1 MREPVASEPPGEAPQ
16 GWRAWRL
23 PLVLLVATVL
33 STLHVG
39 AGMAGAP
46 PPSGPWGAL
55 SPDRLLK
62 GVPFAMPLMAILL
75 AHEMGH
81 YLVGR
86 RRGVDVSPPY
96 FVPVPFFLMGTAGA
110 VIRIRSR
117 IRSPNA
123 LLDVGAAGPLA
134 GLAVALPVLLY
145 GLATSPVEPLEPE
158 TGGYLVEGRSLLY
171 LALLHMVKGPIPP
184 GQDILLT
191 PTAFAGWAGLLVTAI
206 NLLPVGELDGGHV
219 AYAMFGSRQDR
230 CSERLRRALPWV
242 AVAVGGF
249 YGGRAWLSGVRGE
262 ALLYEVLAGVHW
274 LVWAIFLKI
283 VMARTG
289 GRHPPT
295 DPSERL
301 SPGRRLLGWFTLAL
315 FVLLFMPSWLRVVP
329 PAAPPS

>member
-1 MREPVASEPPGEAPQ
+1 MKEPSPAARSD

-23 PLVLLVATVL
+23 PLLLLGATVL

-46 PPSGPWGAL
+46 PPEGPWSAL
-55 SPDRLLK
+55 SPSRLLQ
-62 GVPFAMPLMAILL
+62 GAPFALPLMAILL

-81 YLVGR
+81 YLMGR
-86 RRGVDVSPPY
+86 RRGVDISPPY

-123 LLDVGAAGPLA
+123 LFDVGAAGPVA
-134 GLAVALPVLLY
+134 GLAVALPVLVH
-145 GLATSPVEPLEPE
+145 GLATSPVEPLEPVQ
-158 TGGYLVEGRSLLY
+158 GGYLVEGRSLLY
-171 LALLHMVKGPIPP
+171 LALLHLVKGPIPP
-184 GQDILLT
+184 GHDVLLT

-219 AYAMFGSRQDR
+219 AYAMFGPRQDR
-230 CSERLRRALPWV
+230 YSEWIRRALPLV
-242 AVAVGGF
+242 ALFVGAYFGV
-249 YGGRAWLSGVRGE
+249 RAWQTGVRGE
-262 ALLYEVLAGVHW
+262 ALIYEALAGVHW

-283 VMARTG
+283 IVARSG

-295 DPSERL
+295 DPGERL
-301 SPGRRLLGWFTLAL
+301 SPLRRRLGWCVLAL
-315 FVLLFMPSWLRVVP
+315 FVLLFMPSWLRIVP
-329 PAAPPS
+329 SSAVPS